1 MANAEREERPERPER
16 PAESDGTAHLFRAL
30 GRQLKVLRE
39 RAGLSQKELGT
50 AAHCGEDLISA
61 MERGVRTPQP
71 DFLDRADTLL
81 NAGGVLAAAVEEV
94 REALSR
100 SRTRHPDWFRDY
112 ARVEAE
118 AVAVHDYS
126 NQAVPGLLQTEEY
139 ARALFTQRRPL
150 LDEETIEKR
159 VADRL
164 DRQRIFERWPA
175 PTMTYVLEEVVL
187 QRPLG
192 GRAAHRQQLARLLHI
207 GRMRTVSLQI
217 MPTDTEEHPSLGS
230 SFIML
235 TPKGRQEVAYTETYG
250 YPRLINNPEEVRV
263 FSERYGNI
271 RSQALTNRESLT
283 LIEKMLGER

>member
-1 MANAEREERPERPER
+1 MANAEREERPER
-16 PAESDGTAHLFRAL
+16 PAESDGTAHLFKAL
-30 GRQLKVLRE
+30 GKQIKVLRE
-39 RAGLSQKELGT
+39 RAGMSQKDLGL

-71 DFLDRADTLL
+71 EFLIRVDPLL
-81 NAGGVLAAAVEEV
+81 GACGVLCAAVDEV
-94 REALSR
+94 REALTR
-100 SRTRHPDWFRDY
+100 ARTRHPDWFRNY

-118 AVAVHDYS
+118 ALALHDYS
-126 NQAVPGLLQTEEY
+126 NQAVPGLLQTEAY

-164 DRQRIFERWPA
+164 DRQRIFDRWPP

-192 GRAAHRQQLARLLHI
+192 GRAAHREQLAHLLQV

-217 MPTDTEEHPSLGS
+217 MPTATEEHPSLGS
-230 SFIML
+230 SFIVL

-250 YPRLINNPEEVRV
+250 YPRLITAPEEVRV

-283 LIEKMLGER
+283 LIEKMLGDS